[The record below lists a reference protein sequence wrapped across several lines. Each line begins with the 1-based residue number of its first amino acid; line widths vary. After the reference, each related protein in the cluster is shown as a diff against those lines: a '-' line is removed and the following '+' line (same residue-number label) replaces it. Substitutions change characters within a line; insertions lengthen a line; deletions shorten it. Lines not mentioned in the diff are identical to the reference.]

1 MNKKSIIKNIKNNKY
16 IRRIY
21 ALGGSTPYY
30 ELTDKFEDATIFNS
44 CNYED
49 KIRLKEAYLSEDYEL
64 IPVNDQIFF

>member
-16 IRRIY
+16 IRRFYI
-21 ALGGSTPYY
+21 GGDIPLY
-30 ELTDKFEDATIFNS
+30 ELIDKFEDATVFNS